1 MCNVSRAET
10 RHGAPGLYSERP
22 WECRDVA
29 QERECAQRVGGRM
42 GFGGQLPLE
51 SSKNQGVER
60 DSGKS
65 TEHLTGQIEV
75 FPIGIFFKN
84 CRL

>member
-1 MCNVSRAET
+1 M
-10 RHGAPGLYSERP
+10 
-22 WECRDVA
+22 A
-29 QERECAQRVGGRM
+29 QERECAQRAGGRM

-75 FPIGIFFKN
+75 FRSAFFKK
-84 CRL
+84 L